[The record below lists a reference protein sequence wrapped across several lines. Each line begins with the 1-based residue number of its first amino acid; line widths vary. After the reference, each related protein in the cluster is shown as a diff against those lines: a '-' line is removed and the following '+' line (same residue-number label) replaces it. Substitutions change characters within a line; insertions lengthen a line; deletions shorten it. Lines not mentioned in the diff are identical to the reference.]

1 MVCFVIFFI
10 KRVLKSEVKT
20 AVLLLSGIK
29 LYLKVTNAPPVYQ
42 SPPPRLWVSIIFIF
56 FAWANFSFLQSFS
69 PTKPSPAS
77 LSVRVTGDDEEEA
90 AGEEKEEPPPPLVLP
105 QLSPFYIMRMQIFK
119 ASRSGK
125 RGTVAMVEG
134 LKADPS
140 LTDRPPPPLPRLS
153 EALCSSSCCIRT
165 SSACRRVMKGRRAEL
180 CFEANAVQTEVCLL
194 WRPQWMSHMEAEP
207 QPAFHFQYLSPFVS
221 KPGYVLA
228 AFQQTFASFSFP
240 PEGNSQRRGCSSV
253 QSTLGG
259 SGYSILSF

>member
-125 RGTVAMVEG
+125 KGTVAMVEG
-134 LKADPS
+134 LRADPP
-140 LTDRPPPPLPRLS
+140 LTDRPPPSPGCLKLCVRPRVASVHLLRAVVWWKGAELNFVLRRMQFKQKSVCSEGHSEWVTWRRSLSRLS
-153 EALCSSSCCIRT
+153 I
-165 SSACRRVMKGRRAEL
+165 
-180 CFEANAVQTEVCLL
+180 FNIYPLL
-194 WRPQWMSHMEAEP
+194 SLNLDM
-207 QPAFHFQYLSPFVS
+207 F
-221 KPGYVLA
+221 
-228 AFQQTFASFSFP
+228 
-240 PEGNSQRRGCSSV
+240 
-253 QSTLGG
+253 
-259 SGYSILSF
+259 